1 MNGSNGQRL
10 SRHDLM
16 RRYGVSAQQINGW
29 LARTEH
35 PFRAVEGHQRA
46 TILDDFYYDFHP
58 GALGGRSPRTR
69 APKVQEFTGC
79 RRRRAALPLLSFAKV
94 RIAANGNIRAPANW
108 YKGPAVQS
116 LLPCKKTSPFKL
128 RSAQPQFSGDR
139 GRDRDRRRHRR
150 HLAHHDDR
158 EKYRQSSKRRWLGL
172 PRTVRF

>member
-16 RRYGVSAQQINGW
+16 RRYGVSAQQING
-29 LARTEH
+29 
-35 PFRAVEGHQRA
+35 AVDGHQRA

-128 RSAQPQFSGDR
+128 RSAQPRFSGDR